1 MADEALQ
8 DSFATTGW
16 QLFDDTADADINVY
30 TDSVVGYISKCID
43 DVVPKISICT
53 QPKQKPWIGPE
64 IWAKFKTATI
74 AFNSGD
80 TKACKT
86 AKYELRKSIGCAKRD
101 YREKGGVYLPQR

>member
-1 MADEALQ
+1 MQITVPSCCYLHKSKGSNRKKTVRKVIHKWSTMADEALQ

-53 QPKQKPWIGPE
+53 
-64 IWAKFKTATI
+64 
-74 AFNSGD
+74 
-80 TKACKT
+80 
-86 AKYELRKSIGCAKRD
+86 
-101 YREKGGVYLPQR
+101 